1 MDGVVKRT
9 STKTCTHLGR
19 EPLEGDQCALVVDVG
34 GEVVHARDLAQ
45 ALSGGLLV
53 QEDLFRVGYGVLLV
67 EWWRLS
73 RCGGE
78 TRHHIHTIDTC

>member
-19 EPLEGDQCALVVDVG
+19 EPLEVDQCALAVDVG

-53 QEDLFRVGYGVLLV
+53 QENLFRVGYGVLVV

-73 RCGGE
+73 RCGGV
-78 TRHHIHTIDTC
+78 RRATIYIQ

>member
-19 EPLEGDQCALVVDVG
+19 EPLEGDQCALAVDVG

-53 QEDLFRVGYGVLLV
+53 QEDLFRVGYGVLFVGGMVTFV
-67 EWWRLS
+67 EVRW
-73 RCGGE
+73 CE
-78 TRHHIHTIDTC
+78 TVTTYIQ